1 MLEIRKRNKN
11 PKKRR
16 LAIYDN
22 DKLLVYIDRCWNW
35 YSFSKRLDLDLHKQC
50 RALVMKNLYWLL
62 GNDCDFE
69 EWKDSIEQWD
79 KGKIYNVPVNE
90 LPSSIFFDGEKDIAL
105 NSFYDN

>member
-16 LAIYDN
+16 LVIYDN

-62 GNDCDFE
+62 GNDCNFE

-79 KGKIYNVPVNE
+79 KGKIYNAPINE

-105 NSFYDN
+105 NSFYGN